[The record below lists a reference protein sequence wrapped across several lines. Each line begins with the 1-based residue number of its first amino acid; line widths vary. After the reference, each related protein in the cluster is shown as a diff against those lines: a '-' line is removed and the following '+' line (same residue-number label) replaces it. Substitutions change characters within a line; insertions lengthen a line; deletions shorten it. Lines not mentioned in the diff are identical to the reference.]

1 MSNFLGTIFSA
12 PGFYVALHLVML
24 EMVMME
30 TVCQAAPIVELSV
43 PGKTYQG
50 LNVAHN
56 AEFCWLAARDGTYER
71 VDLAKVTS
79 FRKAG
84 TEFRG
89 QTPASLA
96 GELRESLGRKFEV
109 RTRGHFITCAPAGQA
124 ALYADLVVSVESSFN
139 SYFSRRGWQ
148 LANSPFPL
156 VVIVYPNRIDF
167 DQACLTMGM
176 QPAPYLRGFYHPQT
190 NRVSLYDQSAGIE
203 ISKSVA
209 SNRTGPSVIHD
220 ATRAVIIHETIHQL
234 AFNSGLHQRA
244 GENPR
249 WVVEGLATMLEAGAL
264 DSTVR
269 SDSSSRVNVE
279 RLQHFQ
285 EYRAKRR
292 TGSIVDLVQDDEKL
306 FQSAPLDF
314 YSEAWALTFYLSESR
329 RPDYVK
335 YLKRIASR
343 DPLKSPYS
351 PDERLADLQ
360 HVFGKDLRWLET
372 QFLRF
377 IDKLE

>member
-1 MSNFLGTIFSA
+1 
-12 PGFYVALHLVML
+12 ML
-24 EMVMME
+24 EVA
-30 TVCQAAPIVELSV
+30 CQAAPIVELSV

-71 VDLAKVTS
+71 IDLAKVTS

-84 TEFRG
+84 AEFHG

-96 GELRESLGRKFEV
+96 GGLRESLGRKYEV
-109 RTRGHFITCAPAGQA
+109 RTRGHFIICAPAGQA
-124 ALYADLVVSVESSFN
+124 ELFADLVVSVERSFN
-139 SYFSRRGWQ
+139 GYFSRRGWP
-148 LANSPFPL
+148 LVDSPFPL
-156 VVIVYPNRIDF
+156 VVIIYPDRVEF
-167 DQACLTMGM
+167 DKACVAVGM
-176 QPAPYLRGFYHPQT
+176 PPTSYLRGFYHPQT
-190 NRVSLYDQSAGIE
+190 NRVSLYDQSAEIGIPKTAA
-203 ISKSVA
+203 SKRDSRPA
-209 SNRTGPSVIHD
+209 LDD

-234 AFNSGLHQRA
+234 AFNSGLHQRV

-269 SDSSSRVNVE
+269 SDSNSRVNVE

-292 TGSIVDLVQDDEKL
+292 TGSIVDLVQQDEKL

-314 YSEAWALTFYLSESR
+314 YSEAWAFSFYLSESR

-360 HVFGKDLRWLET
+360 HAFGKDLRWLET

-377 IDKLE
+377 LDKLE